1 LDERSTR
8 VLEFHKIK
16 ERLRAHAATSLGK
29 ELADSVGPVTCAN
42 EVRRRQRET
51 TEGRAILSAGRDVS
65 LGGVR
70 DIRSILERA
79 AIGGI
84 LSPEELLDVSS
95 TLTAAMRLRKFIIGL
110 GSDFE
115 ILRGYA
121 EGIVPQPGLVR
132 EIERCIDEY
141 GNVVDDASSE
151 LARIRSQIRT
161 VNSRI
166 RDRLDSIIK
175 SEQSVRHLQEPIIT
189 LRSGRFVVPV
199 KQESR
204 TAVPG
209 IVHDR
214 SASGLTL
221 FIEPMPIVE
230 LNNELTSLAGKETQE
245 VERILGELSALVSGL
260 GLEIHNTLS
269 ALGAIDF
276 AQAKG
281 MLSIDMKALEPDV
294 DSTGHLRI
302 RKGRHPLLSGDV
314 VPIDVELGKDFRT
327 LVVTGPNTGGKTVT
341 LKTIGLF
348 ALMTLAGFHLPASPG
363 TQMPVFSQVFADIGD
378 EQSIEQSL
386 STFSSHMTHIVR
398 IMEQADSNSLV
409 LLDELGAGT
418 DPVEG
423 AALGVA
429 ILEYLHERGA
439 STVVTTHLSELKA
452 FAYEY
457 EGAENASCEFDVE
470 TLKPTYRLIMGLP
483 GGSCALAVASRL
495 GLPEEV
501 VSTARGHLGEDRIQV
516 DAMIAEMERT
526 MRELNAE
533 KEEARKARE
542 EQQSLKRSREAE
554 VRQLQEAKLEIL
566 RKAKDEADS
575 MLAQAKA
582 DIAAIVK
589 GLRQGSNQ
597 QRSVIDD
604 EARKAREAL
613 KEVSERSLSIDDELS
628 GKDLATGYTDSL
640 RPLNPDEAQVGAE
653 VFVGKLRQAGQVS
666 WVSGEGADVEVQVG
680 RLKVLV
686 PLEDLYVR
694 EGDDYLKKPSH
705 TGQVYLS
712 PITRE
717 KALVVSMELDVRGQT
732 AEEAVAEVDKYLDD
746 ACLAGLSRVRIIHG
760 KGTGVLKQA
769 VRKFLREHPHV
780 DAALPG
786 GLSEGGDGVT
796 VVSMRLG

>member
-1 LDERSTR
+1 MDERSIR

-16 ERLRAHAATSLGK
+16 ERLKAYAATSLGK
-29 ELADSVGPVTCAN
+29 ELADSVAPVTCAE

-51 TEGRAILSAGRDVS
+51 TEGRAILSAGKDLS

-84 LSPEELLDVSS
+84 LAPEELLDVSS
-95 TLTAAMRLRKFIIGL
+95 TLSAAMRLRKFITGL
-110 GSDFE
+110 DSDFE
-115 ILRGYA
+115 ILRGHA
-121 EGIVPQPGLVR
+121 EEIAPQPGIVR

-141 GNVVDDASSE
+141 GNVVDNASPE

-166 RDRLDSIIK
+166 RDKLDAIIK
-175 SEQSVRHLQEPIIT
+175 SQQSTRHLQEPIIT

-221 FIEPMPIVE
+221 FIEPMPIVD
-230 LNNELTSLAGKETQE
+230 LNNELTSLAGKETRE
-245 VERILGELSALVSGL
+245 VERILGELSSLVSGA
-260 GLEIHNTLS
+260 GLEIRNTLS

-276 AQAKG
+276 ALAKG

-294 DSTGHLRI
+294 DGRGYLRI
-302 RKGRHPLLSGDV
+302 RRGRHPLLSGDV

-348 ALMTLAGFHLPASPG
+348 ALMTLAGFHLPASAG
-363 TQMPVFSQVFADIGD
+363 TCVPVFSRVFADIGD

-386 STFSSHMTHIVR
+386 STFSSHMTHIVK
-398 IMEQADSNSLV
+398 ILEQAGSSSLV

-418 DPVEG
+418 DPAEG

-429 ILEYLHERGA
+429 ILRHLHERGA

-501 VSTARGHLGEDRIQV
+501 ISTARGHLGEDRIQV

-526 MRELNAE
+526 MRELTAE
-533 KEEARKARE
+533 REEARKARE
-542 EQQSLKRSREAE
+542 EQQSLKRSREIE
-554 VRQLQEAKLEIL
+554 VKQLQEARFEIL

-589 GLRQGSNQ
+589 ELRQGSYQ
-597 QRSVIDD
+597 PRSVIDD

-613 KEVSERSLSIDDELS
+613 REVSDRAPAIEEELPGADAS
-628 GKDLATGYTDSL
+628 TGYADSL
-640 RPLNPDEAQVGAE
+640 RPLEPGEAEVGTE

-666 WVSGEGADVEVQVG
+666 WVSGEGDEVEVQVG
-680 RLKVLV
+680 GLRVLV
-686 PLEDLYVR
+686 PLEDLYVQ
-694 EGDDYLKKPSH
+694 EGGDGLKKPSH

-712 PITRE
+712 SITRG
-717 KALVVSMELDVRGQT
+717 KALAVSMELDVRGQT
-732 AEEAVAEVDKYLDD
+732 AEEAIAEVDKYLDD

-760 KGTGVLKQA
+760 KGTGALKQA
-769 VRKFLREHPHV
+769 VREFLKEHPHV
-780 DAALPG
+780 DTSLPG

-796 VVSMRLG
+796 VVSMRGR

>member
-1 LDERSTR
+1 M
-8 VLEFHKIK
+8 
-16 ERLRAHAATSLGK
+16 
-29 ELADSVGPVTCAN
+29 DS
-42 EVRRRQRET
+42 R
-51 TEGRAILSAGRDVS
+51 
-65 LGGVR
+65 
-70 DIRSILERA
+70 
-79 AIGGI
+79 
-84 LSPEELLDVSS
+84 
-95 TLTAAMRLRKFIIGL
+95 
-110 GSDFE
+110 
-115 ILRGYA
+115 
-121 EGIVPQPGLVR
+121 
-132 EIERCIDEY
+132 
-141 GNVVDDASSE
+141 
-151 LARIRSQIRT
+151 
-161 VNSRI
+161 
-166 RDRLDSIIK
+166 
-175 SEQSVRHLQEPIIT
+175 
-189 LRSGRFVVPV
+189 
-199 KQESR
+199 
-204 TAVPG
+204 
-209 IVHDR
+209 
-214 SASGLTL
+214 
-221 FIEPMPIVE
+221 
-230 LNNELTSLAGKETQE
+230 
-245 VERILGELSALVSGL
+245 
-260 GLEIHNTLS
+260 
-269 ALGAIDF
+269 
-276 AQAKG
+276 
-281 MLSIDMKALEPDV
+281 
-294 DSTGHLRI
+294 GHLRI
-302 RKGRHPLLSGDV
+302 RQGRHPLLSGDV
-314 VPIDVELGKDFRT
+314 VPIDVDLGKDFRT

-348 ALMTLAGFHLPASPG
+348 ALMTLAGFHLPASFG
-363 TQMPVFSQVFADIGD
+363 TQVPVFSQVFADIGD

-386 STFSSHMTHIVR
+386 STFSSHMTHIVK
-398 IMEQADSNSLV
+398 IIEQADSNSLV

-429 ILEYLHERGA
+429 ILKYLHERGA

-526 MRELNAE
+526 MRELKAE
-533 KEEARKARE
+533 KEEARRVRE
-542 EQQSLKRSREAE
+542 EQQSLRQSREIE
-554 VRQLQEAKLEIL
+554 VRQFQEAKLEIL

-589 GLRQGSNQ
+589 GLRRGSNQ

-613 KEVSERSLSIDDELS
+613 KEVSDRTLPIEEELP
-628 GKDLATGYTDSL
+628 GRDLAAGYTDSL
-640 RPLNPDEAQVGAE
+640 RPLNSDEAQVGAE
-653 VFVGKLRQAGQVS
+653 VFVGKLRQTGQVC
-666 WVSGEGADVEVQVG
+666 WVSGEGDDVEVQVG

-686 PLEDLYVR
+686 PLEDLHVW
-694 EGDDYLKKPSH
+694 EGDACLKKPSH

-760 KGTGVLKQA
+760 KGTGALKQA
-769 VRKFLREHPHV
+769 VRKFLKEHPHV
-780 DAALPG
+780 DTALPG

-796 VVSMRLG
+796 VVSMHGI